1 MITCSFIG
9 LFCLIATPMVYINNL
24 EKASKRINNGKIEK
38 TKVVFDENIKMDE
51 GKVHMEFEYTQ
62 IKQILETP
70 SFIVLKLGD
79 NSSILVLKQGFIK
92 GDKNSF
98 LEFINNKIKV

>member
-1 MITCSFIG
+1 MSTFKKLYHFYFKCDIFIFG
-9 LFCLIATPMVYINNL
+9 LALFFID
-24 EKASKRINNGKIEK
+24 K
-38 TKVVFDENIKMDE
+38 
-51 GKVHMEFEYTQ
+51 
-62 IKQILETP
+62 KQILETP